1 MRKYPVGIQSFE
13 SLRKEGYLYI
23 DKTELIYRLIST
35 GKYYFLSRP
44 RRFGKS
50 LLIST
55 IEAYYSG
62 QKELFQGLFIDG
74 REKNWISYPI
84 LHFDLSAQK
93 YDSAESLYDILND
106 ILAKWEKK
114 YGTEP
119 SEVSLSLRFQG
130 IIQRAAEKAGKGV
143 VILVDEYD
151 KPMLQAIGN
160 DNLQNTY
167 RDTLKAFY
175 GALKSKDQYIQFAL
189 LTGVTKFSKVSIF
202 SDLNNLMDISFDKR
216 YAELCGITENE
227 IHTWLEEDL
236 YDLAANTNMSYEQVC
251 TSLKERYDGY
261 HFTEDSNGLYNP
273 FSLLNTFARMKF
285 GNYWFE
291 TGTPSYLAQL
301 LKQNKYNL
309 TRLSNEVVTNDL
321 LNGIDTLANSPIPVL
336 YQSGYLTIKDYNSRF
351 NVYTLGFPNKE
362 VEEGFISYLLPYYA
376 HVQPA
381 ESAFQIMSFIDEIE
395 KGKIEAFFLRLQSFF
410 ADTPYE
416 MIRDLELHYQN
427 VLFILFKLL
436 GFYTEAEYHTSEGR
450 IDLLVKT
457 GKFIYLMEFKLEGTA
472 EEALAQINEKH
483 YAIPFQADGRRI
495 FKIGVNFSSKTRNIQ
510 KWIVEEI

>member
-74 REKNWISYPI
+74 TEKNWISYPI

-395 KGKIEAFFLRLQSFF
+395 KGKIEAFFLQF
-410 ADTPYE
+410 AK
-416 MIRDLELHYQN
+416 
-427 VLFILFKLL
+427 LFCRYSL
-436 GFYTEAEYHTSEGR
+436 
-450 IDLLVKT
+450 
-457 GKFIYLMEFKLEGTA
+457 
-472 EEALAQINEKH
+472 
-483 YAIPFQADGRRI
+483 
-495 FKIGVNFSSKTRNIQ
+495 
-510 KWIVEEI
+510 

>member
-62 QKELFQGLFIDG
+62 QKELFQGLFIG
-74 REKNWISYPI
+74 GTEKNWISYPI

-457 GKFIYLMEFKLEGTA
+457 GKFIYLMEFKLKGTA